1 MYKFIL
7 RRLAMLIP
15 VLLGVSFIVFTIMDL
30 TPGDP
35 VEMYLG
41 DNYTA
46 EAHATMTKELGLDQ
60 PFFVRYINY
69 IGHVIQGDF
78 GISYSTKQAVS
89 AEIEARFPST
99 IILAISALIF
109 AIVLGIPLGT
119 ISAAKQYSAIDSV
132 SMFAALIGVSM
143 PNFWLGLMLI
153 LILAA
158 NLGWFPSANFDG
170 AKSLVLPAITLS
182 ANSLAIITR
191 MTRSSML
198 ETIRQDYIRTARA
211 KGVKEFKVIIKHALR
226 NAMIPI
232 ITVAGLQFG
241 FSIGGAVLV
250 ETVFSWPG
258 IGRLLVETIK
268 LKDTPVVL
276 AIVLVMA
283 TMFTVIN
290 LITDI
295 MYAYFDPRIRA
306 QYKMKKV

>member
-7 RRLAMLIP
+7 RRLVMLVP
-15 VLLGVSFIVFTIMDL
+15 VLLGVSLIVFTIMDL

-46 EAHATMTKELGLDQ
+46 EAHAAMTQELGLDQ
-60 PFFVRYINY
+60 PFFVRYNHY
-69 IGHVIQGDF
+69 IGNVVQGDF
-78 GISYSTKQAVS
+78 GISYSTKQPVS

-99 IILAISALIF
+99 LVLACSALIF
-109 AIVLGIPLGT
+109 AIALGIPLGT

-170 AKSLVLPAITLS
+170 FKSLVLPAITLS
-182 ANSLAIITR
+182 ASSLAIITR

-211 KGVKEFKVIIKHALR
+211 KGVKEFTVIIKHALR

-232 ITVAGLQFG
+232 ITVSGLQFG
-241 FSIGGAVLV
+241 FAIGGAVLV

-283 TMFTVIN
+283 TMFTIIN
-290 LITDI
+290 LVTDI
-295 MYAYFDPRIRA
+295 LYAYFDPRIRA